1 MKRLLMILPLLF
13 IAGGTAAMERHNMSE
28 MTCEQVKSMLQSER
42 KALLASPAKKPVGMM
57 KYDMYVPSR
66 TSCGA
71 GGAQNWAQTAR
82 IKTSDGT
89 CVVYRCVT
97 ITRSTPRY

>member
-1 MKRLLMILPLLF
+1 MKRLLTILPLLL
-13 IAGGTAAMERHNMSE
+13 IVSQAGAIERYNMHE
-28 MTCEQVKSMLQSER
+28 MTCEQVKAALQSEG
-42 KALLASPAKKPVGMM
+42 KALLRSPASRPEGMM
-57 KYDMYVPSR
+57 KYGMYVPSR
-66 TSCGA
+66 TSCGNS
-71 GGAQNWAQTAR
+71 AQNWAQTTH